1 MDLLEIDGLNH
12 SFGGLKAISNLSLK
26 VKPMT
31 IYGVI
36 GANGAGKTTLFNLIT
51 GLYRPSNGE
60 IRLENINLVGKKPYE
75 ISRLG
80 VARTFQNLRL
90 FNELTVIE
98 NIHLGQIHHQKQSWS
113 DVFRQHNKSKSYS
126 AKIHDLLQIF
136 QLEERAH
143 EKAGSLPYGMQRKLE
158 IARALAT
165 EPKILL
171 LDEPA
176 AGMNPKEVLSL
187 VELIAEVK
195 RKFDITIMLIEHQ
208 MKLVE
213 GLCDYITVM
222 NFGQVIA
229 EGTSQQIQNNP
240 VVIKAYLG
248 EGEVG

>member
-1 MDLLEIDGLNH
+1 
-12 SFGGLKAISNLSLK
+12 
-26 VKPMT
+26 
-31 IYGVI
+31 
-36 GANGAGKTTLFNLIT
+36 
-51 GLYRPSNGE
+51 
-60 IRLENINLVGKKPYE
+60 
-75 ISRLG
+75 
-80 VARTFQNLRL
+80 
-90 FNELTVIE
+90 
-98 NIHLGQIHHQKQSWS
+98 
-113 DVFRQHNKSKSYS
+113 VFRQHNKSKSYS